1 MNFTHF
7 IGIDVSK
14 DTLDFAVVATNKI
27 LFHQQVSNDKKGITQ
42 FLKELRK
49 QTKAKL
55 VDCLFCLEFTGIYNN
70 PLLNTLH
77 SQTSIW
83 VERAAHI
90 KDSLG
95 LCRGKTDKL
104 DSKRIALFAYKNRED
119 ARLWSPP
126 RQVISQLDRLTAQRA
141 RLTKAIKLL
150 KTPLSNTE
158 GFLSKD
164 DRKSNQQACCQSLIA
179 LKADLKATDKS
190 IAEVVE
196 NDPELKHLFER
207 MTSIKGISQTTAVE
221 VIITTNEFK
230 SITDPK
236 KYAFYAGVVPFE
248 HSSGQRKG
256 KPKVSQMANK
266 KVKSLLHLAAL
277 SAIQHCSELK
287 AYYERKVAEGK
298 NKMLVI
304 NNVRN
309 KLVLRIFACV
319 RDDRN
324 YDEKYKHALA

>member
-1 MNFTHF
+1 LVL
-7 IGIDVSK
+7 IGVARAISK
-14 DTLDFAVVATNKI
+14 DTLDFAVVLANKV
-27 LFHQQVSNDKKGITQ
+27 LFHQQVSNDKKGITL

-49 QTKAKL
+49 QTKANL
-55 VDCLFCLEFTGIYNN
+55 TDCLFCLEFTGIYNN
-70 PLLNTLH
+70 PLLNALYRK
-77 SQTSIW
+77 TSIW

-119 ARLWSPP
+119 ARLWAPP

-150 KTPLSNTE
+150 KTPLTNTA
-158 GFLSKD
+158 GFISKE
-164 DRKSNQQACCQSLIA
+164 DRKANSQACDHSLKA
-179 LKADLKATDKS
+179 LKADLKSTDKS
-190 IAEVVE
+190 IAAVIES
-196 NDPELKHLFER
+196 DPELTHLFER
-207 MTSIKGISQTTAVE
+207 VTSIKGISQTTAVE

-236 KYAFYAGVVPFE
+236 KYACYAGVVPFE
-248 HSSGQRKG
+248 YSSGQRKG

-277 SAIQHCSELK
+277 SAIQHCQELK
-287 AYYERKVAEGK
+287 AYYDRKVLEGK
-298 NKMLVI
+298 NKI
-304 NNVRN
+304 RT
-309 KLVLRIFACV
+309 ADAA
-319 RDDRN
+319 RD
-324 YDEKYKHALA
+324 

>member
-1 MNFTHF
+1 MLFTHF
-7 IGIDVSK
+7 VGVDVSK
-14 DTLDFAVVATNKI
+14 DTLDFAVVVSNKV

-49 QTKAKL
+49 QTKVNL

-70 PLLNTLH
+70 PLLNALY
-77 SQTSIW
+77 QKASIW

-90 KDSLG
+90 RDSLG

-104 DSKRIALFAYKNRED
+104 DAKRIALFAYKNRED
-119 ARLWSPP
+119 ARLWAPP

-141 RLTKAIKLL
+141 RLMKAIKLL
-150 KTPLSNTE
+150 KTPLTNTE
-158 GFLSKD
+158 GFISKE
-164 DRKSNQQACCQSLIA
+164 DRNANQQACSHSLKA

-190 IAEVVE
+190 IAAVIES
-196 NDPELKHLFER
+196 DPELKHLFER
-207 MTSIKGISQTTAVE
+207 VTSIKGISQTTAVE

-236 KYAFYAGVVPFE
+236 KYACYAGVVPFE

-277 SAIQHCSELK
+277 SAIQHCQELK
-287 AYYERKVAEGK
+287 TYYERKVAEGK

-309 KLVLRIFACV
+309 KLVLRIFACI

-324 YDEKYKHALA
+324 YDENYKPTLV